1 MTLQN
6 TADWFREAVPNPD
19 SKTLGVQLGVHCE
32 EIAEMLEAIQ
42 FGHKS
47 GDEVYRLTAL
57 TAIKHLSGALK
68 SGEILVQDLC
78 RLETLDALCD
88 QIVTAIGVAHML
100 GFDIEGAL
108 REVNRSNW
116 SKFED
121 GKPVFDA
128 NGKIKK
134 GRNYSEPNLQPY
146 LGKET
151 HNENL

>member
-1 MTLQN
+1 MTIQN
-6 TADWFREAVPNPD
+6 TVDWFKQAVPVPD
-19 SKTLGVQLGVHCE
+19 KKTLGVQLGCHFE
-32 EIAEMLEAIQ
+32 EGAEMLEAMAMDFTELHSRYMERAHQRIR
-42 FGHKS
+42 S
-47 GDEVYRLTAL
+47 
-57 TAIKHLSGALK
+57 LSDALK
-68 SGEILVQDLC
+68 SGAIQPELIQPLPM
-78 RLETLDALCD
+78 LDSLCD

-108 REVNRSNW
+108 NEVNRSNW

-134 GRNYSEPNLQPY
+134 GRNYSEPNLLPY

-151 HNENL
+151 QQ